1 MIGESYDN
9 AVLKLLASHYDSLYS
24 VDLRYYEHSMGQPF
38 DLTSYT
44 QANGITDVLLMGNID
59 YFIQDTFD
67 PEA

>member
-1 MIGESYDN
+1 M
-9 AVLKLLASHYDSLYS
+9 
-24 VDLRYYEHSMGQPF
+24 DLRYYEHSMGQPF

-59 YFIQDTFD
+59 YFIQDTTFD